1 MNTAIFRK
9 AARAAVCLSAAAAI
23 TLGLFSPVMASD
35 RDVRSSSV
43 KVSYADLNLSRPED
57 AALLYQRI
65 VRAAKQVCRG
75 NPGNRTFAELADFD
89 RCRDEA
95 IAKAVMDVGNG
106 AVIALHRNK
115 PSKSGR
121 HG

>member
-9 AARAAVCLSAAAAI
+9 AARATVCLSAAAAI
-23 TLGLFSPVMASD
+23 TLGLFSPVMAGN
-35 RDVRSSSV
+35 RDVRTSSV
-43 KVSYADLNLSRPED
+43 KVSYADLNLSRAED
-57 AALLYQRI
+57 AALLYRRI
-65 VRAAKQVCRG
+65 EKAARQVCRG

-106 AVIALHRNK
+106 TVIALHRNK
-115 PSKSGR
+115 QAKPGR